1 MLCTLALTLALNLG
15 RAPRVQATEPASA
28 HVVSDPQ
35 AELLQLAFDSVSAMP
50 EVPHLRNRNRAQESI
65 VQACLELDLPD
76 RAQRYAL
83 AITDWRK
90 AQALAD
96 IALHQARKERTEAA
110 RATLILA
117 EQAVRDLQ
125 ATQEW
130 QAERVMAHLAA
141 ACYWLGDTEAVAKLT
156 ARVGEAEIQTVQVVV
171 ASRSTPEQFDQRME
185 LLSTA
190 VKSGSFDA
198 MAASLQTAAELH
210 RTLYSDAP
218 RRERAEAL
226 IKSSWEKLP
235 LDVRA
240 GLLRRLADNA
250 LAAGDAAGATR
261 QLDEA
266 QALVDNNRWLSED
279 HIAQIA
285 QIARLRAAAG
295 ERERAQRDLAG
306 VLGLYERERD
316 KITDIYRADAL
327 RPVAEAL
334 VALGDRQAALA
345 TFARA
350 VDEGLAN
357 PNSRPRADDLA
368 EIACSIARSKLVP
381 DAELTARLRKA
392 QAGLGDPW

>member
-1 MLCTLALTLALNLG
+1 
-15 RAPRVQATEPASA
+15 
-28 HVVSDPQ
+28 
-35 AELLQLAFDSVSAMP
+35 
-50 EVPHLRNRNRAQESI
+50 
-65 VQACLELDLPD
+65 
-76 RAQRYAL
+76 
-83 AITDWRK
+83 
-90 AQALAD
+90 
-96 IALHQARKERTEAA
+96 
-110 RATLILA
+110 
-117 EQAVRDLQ
+117 
-125 ATQEW
+125 
-130 QAERVMAHLAA
+130 
-141 ACYWLGDTEAVAKLT
+141 
-156 ARVGEAEIQTVQVVV
+156 
-171 ASRSTPEQFDQRME
+171 
-185 LLSTA
+185 
-190 VKSGSFDA
+190 VKSGGFDA

-210 RTLYSDAP
+210 RTLYSDAT

-240 GLLRRLADNA
+240 GLLRRLAENA

-368 EIACSIARSKLVP
+368 ETACSIARSKLVP